1 MSKWPGKHHTF
12 SDPSTAVLYMEIC
25 FSKLKFYS
33 FYAITRRLTVSTWD
47 EPIKKQLWRGQEV
60 TTFLG
65 KGITVLRLWSL
76 WIGTQLVI
84 YITPSVFVSYQH
96 HCLNFPQIGWMLMLC
111 KDWWFKF
118 KQNTR
123 LRAAFGTLFSVQR
136 YQKTC
141 YNKQV
146 VSASLVGY
154 KIFNTRRGFT
164 IHDSSEGNIR
174 HEFTMATIDS
184 AHPHATSSP
193 RRDANDATKF
203 CSCYMCCGSTIRYHS
218 LLMATMFE
226 PLVFDVNSWKWGF
239 RLCYEWRSGR
249 YAL

>member
-164 IHDSSEGNIR
+164 IHDSSQGNIR
-174 HEFTMATIDS
+174 HEFTMATILCCLGICRWIQEFKDDCARNS
-184 AHPHATSSP
+184 PLIQLILMLQVLHAETQMMQPSSVHVTCVAGQQY
-193 RRDANDATKF
+193 DIIL
-203 CSCYMCCGSTIRYHS
+203 Y
-218 LLMATMFE
+218 
-226 PLVFDVNSWKWGF
+226 
-239 RLCYEWRSGR
+239 
-249 YAL
+249 